1 MTLNQQVN
9 LGIEASQVLESEAFK
24 QAMNG
29 LRTQVIEQWKACPIR
44 DKEGQTLLLQLA
56 KMTDKFEGLMYGA
69 IARGEYAKR
78 QIQDAVDAVRDENP
92 ARRFF
97 RRVA

>member
-44 DKEGQTLLLQLA
+44 DKEGQVLLLQLA
-56 KMTDKFEGLMYGA
+56 KLADKFEGLLSGMVEGGKFA
-69 IARGEYAKR
+69 QHKIHL
-78 QIQDAVDAVRDENP
+78 DALRDESP
-92 ARRFF
+92 ARQFF